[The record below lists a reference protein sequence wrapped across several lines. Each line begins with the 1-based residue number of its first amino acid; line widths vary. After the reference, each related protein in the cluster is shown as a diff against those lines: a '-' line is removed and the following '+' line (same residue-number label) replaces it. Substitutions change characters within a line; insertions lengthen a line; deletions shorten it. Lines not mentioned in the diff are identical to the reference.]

1 MRIPGASE
9 MGFKWFPET
18 GVPPNHPLSMGFF
31 HINHPEWG
39 FDEITSEIGLV
50 ISGFFKNRIWW
61 WVFYGDFSM
70 VIWEV
75 LWDQEDAIMTNLD
88 LWQWNKRW
96 YVLMGWNSTNKP
108 GGWPPPCVSHV
119 AWNGWHA
126 FLLWTGQS
134 RMNQLIQLLSRTS
147 PGMARPETSG
157 RRAAGPRRGQK
168 GSKSHSVD
176 VRWVCLMMVYIGI
189 LTYGGFHK
197 WGYPIPGHKG
207 QSHRSK
213 WMIWD

>member
-1 MRIPGASE
+1 MVS
-9 MGFKWFPET
+9 FLWWF
-18 GVPPNHPLSMGFF
+18 
-31 HINHPEWG
+31 
-39 FDEITSEIGLV
+39 
-50 ISGFFKNRIWW
+50 
-61 WVFYGDFSM
+61 FYGYLGGALGPGRCHHDKLGFM
-70 VIWEV
+70 AMKQALICIDGVE
-75 LWDQEDAIMTNLD
+75 L
-88 LWQWNKRW
+88 NKQTWGLAPALCFTRGLEW
-96 YVLMGWNSTNKP
+96 
-108 GGWPPPCVSHV
+108 
-119 AWNGWHA
+119 
-126 FLLWTGQS
+126 
-134 RMNQLIQLLSRTS
+134 
-147 PGMARPETSG
+147 MARLFVVNWSVQDESVDSVAKSDISRDGPPRNVGPQG